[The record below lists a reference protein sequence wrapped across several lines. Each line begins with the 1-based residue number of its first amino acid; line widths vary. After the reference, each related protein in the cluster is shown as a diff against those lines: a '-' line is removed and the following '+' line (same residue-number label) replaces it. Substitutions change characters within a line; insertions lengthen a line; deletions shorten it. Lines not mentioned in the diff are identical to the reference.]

1 MTGKR
6 RTNLASPAIQ
16 GQLRLLI
23 VRHAQSANKEKEK
36 GAKAEADPALTE
48 LGYSQA
54 EALGQ
59 RLESEFSRKK
69 GGLTVVS
76 SPMRRCLLTILPAIR
91 KLKLD
96 KDACMVHGG
105 CFEYACAGQ
114 AHHGREGSDIT
125 QEFPEFDTTGFN
137 GRDQWDYRGNS
148 PKENEA
154 EAKARAARIKEW
166 LYVTGAEMAQ
176 QRATS
181 QDAQGPPTLVMCI
194 HQTFAD
200 ILCHELVE
208 GSADSWKYG
217 EVKNR
222 LNNTS
227 VTEVMIDAA
236 EGQANFG
243 IKNCD
248 RHIFL
253 MKARQA
259 REAKH

>member
-1 MTGKR
+1 MSSKR
-6 RTNLASPAIQ
+6 ALGAASTHGMI
-16 GQLRLLI
+16 RLLI
-23 VRHAQSANKEKEK
+23 VRHAQSANKEKGK

-69 GGLTVVS
+69 AGLTVVS
-76 SPMRRCLLTILPAIR
+76 SPMRRCLLTILPAVR
-91 KLKLD
+91 KLRLD

-114 AHHGREGSDIT
+114 DHHGRAGSDIV

-137 GRDQWDYRGNS
+137 SNGQWDYRGSS

-154 EAKARAARIKEW
+154 EAKARAARIKDW
-166 LYVTGAEMAQ
+166 LYLTGVKMAQ
-176 QRATS
+176 QRASS
-181 QDAQGPPTLVMCI
+181 QSAQGPPTLVMCI

-227 VTEVMIDAA
+227 FTEVMIDAA

-259 REAKH
+259 REAR

>member
-1 MTGKR
+1 M
-6 RTNLASPAIQ
+6 ADPAIQ
-16 GQLRLLI
+16 GKIRLLI
-23 VRHAQSANKEKEK
+23 VRHAQSANKQKEK
-36 GAKAEADPALTE
+36 GAKAEADPALTD

-59 RLESEFSRKK
+59 RLEQEFARKK
-69 GGLTVVS
+69 AAVTVVS
-76 SPMRRCLLTILPAIR
+76 SPMRRCLLTILPAVR

-105 CFEYACAGQ
+105 CFEYACAGND
-114 AHHGREGSDIT
+114 HKGRESSDIL
-125 QEFPEFDTTGFN
+125 QEFPEFDSTGFN
-137 GRDQWDYRGNS
+137 SRDQWDYRGNS

-154 EAKARAARIKEW
+154 EAKERAARIKEW
-166 LYVTGAEMAQ
+166 LYVTGMKVAQ
-176 QRATS
+176 ERAAS
-181 QDAQGPPTLVMCI
+181 QGAQGPPTLVMCI

-200 ILCHELVE
+200 ILCTELVD
-208 GSADSWKYG
+208 GTSADWKYG

-236 EGQANFG
+236 EGQAKFG
-243 IKNCD
+243 VKNCD

-259 REAKH
+259 REARGG